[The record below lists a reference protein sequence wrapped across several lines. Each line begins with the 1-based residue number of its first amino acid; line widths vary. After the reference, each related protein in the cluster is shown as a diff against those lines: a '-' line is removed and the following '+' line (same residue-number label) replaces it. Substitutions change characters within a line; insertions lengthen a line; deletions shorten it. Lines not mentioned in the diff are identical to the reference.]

1 MSHSLAAATSRGA
14 ARRPVTGRSPA
25 RQPTR
30 PPRPALR
37 VVQAPAAQRG
47 RTAVVVLALLLLGV
61 GLLTLLL
68 INTALAQGSFR
79 LHDLQATSDRLAD
92 QEQALRESIDAAAA
106 PQRLA
111 EQARGLGMVPSQ
123 STAFVRLSDGTVLG
137 VAEPAKAPE
146 RPTVTSSGG
155 STLATKGS
163 SATKGSTTKGSTTK
177 NSSATKG
184 GTTKGSGA
192 AKQGSGPAKPKQ
204 SSGTTGGGTSR
215 H

>member
-14 ARRPVTGRSPA
+14 ARRPTTGRTPA
-25 RQPTR
+25 RAPAR

-47 RTAVVVLALLLLGV
+47 RTVLVVSSLLVLGA

-92 QEQALRESIDAAAA
+92 TQQALRESIDAAAA

-111 EQARGLGMVPSQ
+111 EQARALGMVPSE
-123 STAFVRLSDGTVLG
+123 SAAFVRLSDGKVLG
-137 VAEPAKAPE
+137 VAQPAKKPE
-146 RPTVTSSGG
+146 RPTVASPQTSSA
-155 STLATKGS
+155 STAG
-163 SATKGSTTKGSTTK
+163 
-177 NSSATKG
+177 
-184 GTTKGSGA
+184 
-192 AKQGSGPAKPKQ
+192 
-204 SSGTTGGGTSR
+204 R
-215 H
+215 